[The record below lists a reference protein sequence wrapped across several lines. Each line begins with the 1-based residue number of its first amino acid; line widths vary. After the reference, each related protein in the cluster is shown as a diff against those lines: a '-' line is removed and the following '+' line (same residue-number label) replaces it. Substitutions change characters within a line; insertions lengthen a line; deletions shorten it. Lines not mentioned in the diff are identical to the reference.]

1 MASKDSGSAAAK
13 RLAEEKANRGRN
25 AGMNRPRT
33 DRYGNSG
40 MGENFTGV
48 MKKDQAKLNATNKTL
63 PPYNRGAATKYNKR
77 GNITEVT
84 YGYTDQEG
92 RREMKK

>member
-1 MASKDSGSAAAK
+1 
-13 RLAEEKANRGRN
+13 
-25 AGMNRPRT
+25 
-33 DRYGNSG
+33 
-40 MGENFTGV
+40 

-84 YGYTDQEG
+84 YGYTDNEG

>member
-1 MASKDSGSAAAK
+1 MAVNNSGSAAKK
-13 RLAEEKANRGRN
+13 RLAEEKAGRGRN
-25 AGMNRPRT
+25 RR
-33 DRYGNSG
+33 DKYGNSG
-40 MGENFTGV
+40 FGETFSGV

-84 YGYTDQEG
+84 YGYTDNEG

>member
-1 MASKDSGSAAAK
+1 MAQGSGSSAAAK
-13 RLAEEKANRGRN
+13 RLAEEKANRRPNGR
-25 AGMNRPRT
+25 R
-33 DRYGNSG
+33 DKYGNSG
-40 MGENFTGV
+40 FGETFSGV
-48 MKKDQAKLNATNKTL
+48 MKKDQAKLGATNKTL

-84 YGYTDQEG
+84 YGYTDYEG